1 MAAYDL
7 TRFRSYARLTPGMA
21 SDDDCTMYLEA
32 AVAGLRAQGV
42 LPERLQGDRM
52 YELTIYMLALHYHDN
67 RGLIID
73 KVGSVPEALLPIVN
87 TLHYT
92 PEGGDSQ

>member
-1 MAAYDL
+1 MADYDVS
-7 TRFRSYARLTPGMA
+7 RFRSYARLTPNMA
-21 SDDDCTMYLEA
+21 SVDDCILYLEA

-42 LPERLQGDRM
+42 RAERLQGDRM

-73 KVGSVPEALLPIVN
+73 KVGSVPEALMPIVN
-87 TLHYT
+87 MLHYT
-92 PEGGDSQ
+92 PEGGDGQ

>member
-7 TRFRSYARLTPGMA
+7 ARFRSYARLAPGMA

-32 AVAGLRAQGV
+32 AVAGLRTQGV
-42 LPERLQGDRM
+42 LAERLQGDRM

-73 KVGSVPEALLPIVN
+73 KVGTVPEALLPIVN

>member
-7 TRFRSYARLTPGMA
+7 ARFRSYARLTPSQA
-21 SDDDCTMYLEA
+21 SDDDCTLYLEA

-42 LPERLQGDRM
+42 LAERVQGDRM

-92 PEGGDSQ
+92 PEGSDSQ